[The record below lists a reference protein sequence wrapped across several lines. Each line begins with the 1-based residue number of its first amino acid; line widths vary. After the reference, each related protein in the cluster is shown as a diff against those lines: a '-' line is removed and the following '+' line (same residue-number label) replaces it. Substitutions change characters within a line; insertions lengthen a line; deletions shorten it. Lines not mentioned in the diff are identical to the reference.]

1 MLVSTQTHH
10 TLMGRHMVKE
20 TTLPEFVKNPAAG
33 NHKEE
38 LVVSDGHK
46 HEKKDPRKLDLWATK
61 ENPGFD
67 KPGLFW
73 NMSIDLSSCI
83 GCGNCVVSCQAENN
97 VAVVGKDEVR
107 KSREMHWIRIDR
119 YYSSDTTKENA
130 PEDAGMI
137 GTYKLMEI
145 PSENPTVVFQP
156 VMCQHCNHA
165 PCETVCPVL
174 ATTHSTEGLNQMTYN
189 RCVGTKYCAN
199 NCPYKVRR
207 FNWFKYFD
215 NSDYDFNMNN
225 DLGKMVLNPDVTVR
239 SRGVMEKC
247 SMCIQRIQEGKLTAK
262 KEGRKINDG
271 EVKTACQQSCPTE
284 AITFGN
290 VNDQNSKIAAAN
302 KDERSY
308 NILEELAV
316 LPSVYYW
323 VKVRNTDAPAHSGGH
338 HA

>member
-1 MLVSTQTHH
+1 
-10 TLMGRHMVKE
+10 
-20 TTLPEFVKNPAAG
+20 
-33 NHKEE
+33 
-38 LVVSDGHK
+38 
-46 HEKKDPRKLDLWATK
+46 
-61 ENPGFD
+61 
-67 KPGLFW
+67 
-73 NMSIDLSSCI
+73 
-83 GCGNCVVSCQAENN
+83 
-97 VAVVGKDEVR
+97 
-107 KSREMHWIRIDR
+107 
-119 YYSSDTTKENA
+119 
-130 PEDAGMI
+130 
-137 GTYKLMEI
+137 
-145 PSENPTVVFQP
+145 
-156 VMCQHCNHA
+156 
-165 PCETVCPVL
+165 
-174 ATTHSTEGLNQMTYN
+174 MTYN